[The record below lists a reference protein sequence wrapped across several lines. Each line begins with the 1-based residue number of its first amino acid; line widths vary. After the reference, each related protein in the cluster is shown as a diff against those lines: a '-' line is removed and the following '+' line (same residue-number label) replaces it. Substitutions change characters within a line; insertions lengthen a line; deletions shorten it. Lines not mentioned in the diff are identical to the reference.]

1 MSTIAAD
8 QPKGISVEKP
18 QGLSGLIRSPAVLA
32 ALLTTLLGG
41 LIALVGTVVGPMVA
55 TGVQNHEKSLEVR
68 TALAT
73 DMSRSFTMA
82 VGAGQRV
89 ASGLIYG
96 PTGNRKQN
104 AAVAQAAYNAGL
116 GQWQVDGGR
125 IAAELTARYRGDPI
139 IQQWRLYR
147 LAVTRFY
154 RLSAVIPGDQRRF
167 FVRYVRAYFKQMR
180 GFEWARSARL
190 PKNVKWGALERTKR
204 FRHHLNYRRT
214 YDKLSASFLLLG
226 DAFVG
231 QIVKLH
237 PDV

>member
-1 MSTIAAD
+1 MTTIAAD
-8 QPKGISVEKP
+8 PPRGIAAEKP
-18 QGLSGLIRSPAVLA
+18 QGLSALIHSPLVIGGVV
-32 ALLTTLLGG
+32 TTVLGG
-41 LIALVGTVVGPMVA
+41 LIALVGTVVGPMV
-55 TGVQNHEKSLEVR
+55 TTKVQNYEKSLEVR
-68 TALAT
+68 TVLAT

-96 PTGNRKQN
+96 PTGNRQQN
-104 AAVAQAAYNAGL
+104 AAIAQAAYNAGL

-125 IAAELTARYRGDPI
+125 LTAELTARYRGEPI

-154 RLSAVIPGDQRRF
+154 RLSAVMPGDQRRY
-167 FVRYVRAYFKQMR
+167 FVRYVRSYFEQMKA
-180 GFEWARSARL
+180 FEWARSAL

-214 YDKLSASFLLLG
+214 YDKLSASFLSLG

>member
-8 QPKGISVEKP
+8 APKGISAERP
-18 QGLSGLIRSPAVLA
+18 QRLSGLLHSPAVLP

-41 LIALVGTVVGPMVA
+41 LLALVGTFVGPWVA
-55 TGVQNHEKSLEVR
+55 SRVQNHEKSLEVR

-82 VGAGQRV
+82 VGSGQRV

-96 PTGNRKQN
+96 PTGSRKQN
-104 AAVAQAAYNAGL
+104 AAVAQAAYNTGL

-125 IAAELTARYRGDPI
+125 ITAELTARYRGKPI
-139 IQQWRLYR
+139 IQQWKLYR

-167 FVRYVRAYFKQMR
+167 FVRYVRSYFKQMK
-180 GFEWARSARL
+180 GFEWARGAL

-204 FRHHLNYRRT
+204 FRHYLNYRRT
-214 YDKLSASFLLLG
+214 YDKLSTSFLGLG

-231 QIVKLH
+231 QVVKLH
-237 PDV
+237 PEV